1 MTLVEQV
8 YAQAVLMS
16 GVDAAEQEVLLQVL
30 CQSAVTGLAQQL
42 IDGLTP
48 DDCKADF
55 VAAASL
61 YALAALS
68 EADALMRVEQIQV
81 GEMRIKRGGSTAA
94 AACLRYQ
101 AELIMS
107 PYLKDRFCF
116 RSI

>member
-1 MTLVEQV
+1 MTLKEQV

-16 GVDAAEQEVLLQVL
+16 GVDAAEQEVLLEVL
-30 CQSAVTGLAQQL
+30 CQSAVTGLTQQL
-42 IDGLTP
+42 TDGLTP
-48 DDCKADF
+48 EDCLADF

-68 EADALMRVEQIQV
+68 EADVLMRVEQIQI
-81 GEMRIKRGGSTAA
+81 GDMTLKRGGSTAA

-101 AELIMS
+101 AELIMA

-116 RSI
+116 RSV

>member
-1 MTLVEQV
+1 MTLKEQV
-8 YAQAVLMS
+8 FAQAVLMS
-16 GVDAAEQEVLLQVL
+16 GVDAAEQEVLLEVL
-30 CQSAVTGLAQQL
+30 CQSAVTGLTQQL

-48 DDCKADF
+48 EDCLADF

-68 EADALMRVEQIQV
+68 EADVLMRVEQIQI
-81 GEMRIKRGGSTAA
+81 GDMTLKRGGSTAA

-101 AELIMS
+101 AELIMA

-116 RSI
+116 RSV

>member
-1 MTLVEQV
+1 MTLTEQV

-30 CQSAVTGLAQQL
+30 CQGAVNALTQQL
-42 IDGLTP
+42 RDGFTP
-48 DDCKADF
+48 EDCKADF

-68 EADALMRVEQIQV
+68 EADPLMRVEEMQI
-81 GEMRIKRGGSTAA
+81 GDMTLKRSAATAA

-101 AELIMS
+101 AELMMA
-107 PYLKDRFCF
+107 PFLKDRFCF
-116 RSI
+116 RSV